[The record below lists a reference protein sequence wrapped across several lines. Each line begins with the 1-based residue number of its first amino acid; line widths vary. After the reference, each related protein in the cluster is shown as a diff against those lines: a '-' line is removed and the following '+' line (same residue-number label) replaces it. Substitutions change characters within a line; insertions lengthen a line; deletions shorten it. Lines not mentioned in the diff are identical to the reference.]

1 MNLSRLISYCCN
13 KMTTTYQVVELS
25 KENDILRG
33 RIVKLEDKVVNL
45 TYENSRMKEM
55 LDVYKSNN
63 KLNKQND
70 ELVKKLSNELVRKW
84 RIEDEMLMK

>member
-1 MNLSRLISYCCN
+1 M
-13 KMTTTYQVVELS
+13 TTYQVVELS

-33 RIVKLEDKVVNL
+33 RIVILEDKVVNL

-55 LDVYKSNN
+55 LDVYKSN

>member
-1 MNLSRLISYCCN
+1 
-13 KMTTTYQVVELS
+13 MTTTYQVVELS